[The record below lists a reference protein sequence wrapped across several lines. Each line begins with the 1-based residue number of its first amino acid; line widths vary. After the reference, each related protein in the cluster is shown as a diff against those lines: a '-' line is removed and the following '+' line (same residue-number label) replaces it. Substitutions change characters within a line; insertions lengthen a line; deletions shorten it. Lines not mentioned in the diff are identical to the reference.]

1 MKAFKE
7 KLEDARERIEDCSRC
22 FVLLQSC
29 QDIVEDD
36 CKEQEEFLKLAHK
49 SENEKLMEI
58 SKVNQFLISLDF

>member
-29 QDIVEDD
+29 EDVVEDD
-36 CKEQEEFLKLAHK
+36 NKEQEEFIKLALR
-49 SENEKLMEI
+49 SGNERLLGICQVKCF
-58 SKVNQFLISLDF
+58 NNF